1 MVKVWILI
9 AMFARYNG
17 SNSDFGGPIVIDNI
31 ASSSEC
37 ERVAAN
43 YKTVNSSIFTLE
55 YKCIEVWK
63 VVAFK

>member
-1 MVKVWILI
+1 MKEVMVKVWILI

-37 ERVAAN
+37 E
-43 YKTVNSSIFTLE
+43 KS
-55 YKCIEVWK
+55 CC
-63 VVAFK
+63 